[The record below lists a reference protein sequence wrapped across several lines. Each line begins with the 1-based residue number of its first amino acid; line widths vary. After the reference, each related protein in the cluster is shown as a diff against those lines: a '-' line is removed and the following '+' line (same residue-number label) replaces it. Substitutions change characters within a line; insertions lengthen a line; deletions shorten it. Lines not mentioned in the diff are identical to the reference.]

1 MADKKVEKKVEEW
14 TEEKTDACIDEL
26 VNNALT
32 ALDEFEG
39 FDQETV
45 DYIVAKMSVAGLDKH
60 GVLAEAAVKETGRG
74 VFEDKAVKNLFACE
88 YVTNNMRHTKTV
100 GIISEDPLYWYQLK
114 IAEPVGVVCGI
125 VPVTNPTSTV
135 IFKSLMLMKT
145 TKPNHLSFHPGAHDC
160 SVYGC

>member
-45 DYIVAKMSVAGLDKH
+45 DYIVA
-60 GVLAEAAVKETGRG
+60 
-74 VFEDKAVKNLFACE
+74 
-88 YVTNNMRHTKTV
+88 
-100 GIISEDPLYWYQLK
+100 
-114 IAEPVGVVCGI
+114 
-125 VPVTNPTSTV
+125 
-135 IFKSLMLMKT
+135 
-145 TKPNHLSFHPGAHDC
+145 
-160 SVYGC
+160 

>member
-100 GIISEDPLYWYQLK
+100 GIINEDPLTGITE

-135 IFKSLMLMKT
+135 FFKSLIAM
-145 TKPNHLSFHPGAHDC
+145 
-160 SVYGC
+160 

>member
-1 MADKKVEKKVEEW
+1 MEDIKMADKKVEKKVEEW

-60 GVLAEAAVKETGRG
+60 GVLAEAAVK
-74 VFEDKAVKNLFACE
+74 KLAVVYLKTKLLRT
-88 YVTNNMRHTKTV
+88 YSLVNMLLTT
-100 GIISEDPLYWYQLK
+100 
-114 IAEPVGVVCGI
+114 C
-125 VPVTNPTSTV
+125 V
-135 IFKSLMLMKT
+135 IQRL
-145 TKPNHLSFHPGAHDC
+145 
-160 SVYGC
+160 